1 LATRHQYR
9 DHHCYLSHGFLDSKL
24 AKSHSAAIQVKLD
37 ELVRVSTAKNAF
49 VGIEHLTDKEFDE
62 LREKCEAR
70 AKARVTPPAF

>member
-1 LATRHQYR
+1 MN
-9 DHHCYLSHGFLDSKL
+9 SW
-24 AKSHSAAIQVKLD
+24 
-37 ELVRVSTAKNAF
+37 RVSTAKNAF